1 MISINNEQ
9 NPSKAIILEEIRDE
23 DYKDDNQDQEAV
35 RKRRKKKRPKVSF
48 DEKELSWGVEFL
60 IN

>member
-48 DEKELSWGVEFL
+48 DEKELS
-60 IN
+60 